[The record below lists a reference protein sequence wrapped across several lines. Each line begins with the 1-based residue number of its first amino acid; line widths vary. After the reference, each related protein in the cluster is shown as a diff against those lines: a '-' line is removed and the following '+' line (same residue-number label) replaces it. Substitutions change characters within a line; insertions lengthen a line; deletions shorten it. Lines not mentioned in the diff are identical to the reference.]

1 MQVQVLRAFFYGKRF
16 EENDVVDLPEDVI
29 KALGPKYVKALEVKK
44 DVGDAGRTEDVPEDK
59 YCKRAFE
66 YGNYTEETEAIGGIV
81 WLTETPV
88 ESVSEIKTSE
98 GATLTIYRLDKGA
111 GMIVLEQNYTGP
123 VKVGYTGGLQNIPPD
138 LKLAVMRLAE
148 FYNVKAEGVAA
159 ENIGELKATYDN
171 LPMVVA
177 RTLELYRR
185 VKI

>member
-1 MQVQVLRAFFYGKRF
+1 MLVTLDELKTYLRITGT
-16 EENDVVDLPEDVI
+16 EEDQRLEQI
-29 KALGPKYVKALEVKK
+29 RSAAESEVK
-44 DVGDAGRTEDVPEDK
+44 R